1 MLEGP
6 LLTVDV
12 GGGTQDLFLWQAGQA
27 VENAVKMVLP
37 APTQIAAR
45 RIQRCTS
52 QRSAIFLT
60 GRLMG
65 GGAVSQAVRRHLALG
80 LKVYALPEV
89 ALTLHDNLQAV
100 QQWGVI
106 LTESAPP
113 EALEVTLGDVDL
125 EVLKKL
131 CDTFAIPFPR
141 HFAVAVQDH
150 GFNPGGSNRLFR
162 FQHWE
167 RVLAQGGRLADLAYF
182 EPPPYLTR
190 MQAVAAALPGALLM
204 DTCTAGVRGALLD
217 AGVGKHRDQGLV
229 IVNLGNAHTFAALI
243 QGDRLLGVYE
253 HHTGLLSPEKLFDHL
268 RRFQAGGLTNEEI
281 FGDRGHGCAYGPG
294 YSPGSAFAFT
304 VFTGPQRRLARRWPQ
319 GIFAAPFGDMML
331 TGCFGLAGAFF
342 EAKKIPLSWET
353 LYNSEDH

>member
-6 LLTVDV
+6 LLAVDV
-12 GGGTQDLFLWQAGQA
+12 GGGTQDLFLWQAGQT

-37 APTQIAAR
+37 SPTQIVAR
-45 RIQRCTS
+45 RIQRHTA
-52 QRSAIFLT
+52 QGEAIFLT

-65 GGAVSQAVRRHLALG
+65 GGAVSQAVCRHLAKG
-80 LKVYALPEV
+80 LQVYALPDV

-100 QQWGVI
+100 QQLGVI
-106 LTESAPP
+106 LAEAAPP
-113 EALEVTLGDVDL
+113 EAVEITLGDVDP
-125 EVLKKL
+125 EVLQKI
-131 CDTFAIPFPR
+131 CDIYAIPFPR

-190 MQAVAAALPGALLM
+190 MQAVAATLPGALLM
-204 DTCTAGVRGALLD
+204 DTCTAGVRGALLE
-217 AGVGKHRDQGLV
+217 AGVRKHRDQGLTV
-229 IVNLGNAHTFAALI
+229 VNLGNAHTFAALI
-243 QGDRLLGVYE
+243 RGDRLLAVYE
-253 HHTGLLSPEKLFDHL
+253 HHTGLLNPGKLFDHL

-281 FGDRGHGCAYGPG
+281 FNDNGHGCAYTPNYSSGP
-294 YSPGSAFAFT
+294 AFAFT
-304 VFTGPQRRLARRWPQ
+304 VFTGPQRRLARGWLE

-331 TGCFGLAGAFF
+331 TGCFGLADAFF
-342 EAKKIPLSWET
+342 EAKKIPLS
-353 LYNSEDH
+353 LGDPL